1 MKYLLI
7 ALFTL
12 VFIGGCSSTS
22 QSDPQVKN
30 GYVQMQ
36 FDINEQG
43 RPENI
48 RIIESSHNGLFDQEA
63 IRSLKEWKY
72 NPKTENGTPVRQT
85 NQKVQLEFDI
95 KN

>member
-1 MKYLLI
+1 MKYLLT
-7 ALFTL
+7 ALFIL
-12 VFIGGCSSTS
+12 VLIGGCTSTS
-22 QSDPQVKN
+22 QSDPQIKN

-72 NPKTENGTPVRQT
+72 NPKIENGAPVRQT
-85 NQKVQLEFDI
+85 NQKVQLDFDI

>member
-1 MKYLLI
+1 MKYLLT

-12 VFIGGCSSTS
+12 IFIGGCTST
-22 QSDPQVKN
+22 QQADPQIKN
-30 GYVQMQ
+30 GYVRMQ

-63 IRSLKEWKY
+63 IRSLKKWKY

-85 NQKVQLEFDI
+85 NQNVQLEFDI

>member
-1 MKYLLI
+1 MKYLLT

-12 VFIGGCSSTS
+12 VLIGGCTST
-22 QSDPQVKN
+22 QQADPQIKN

-63 IRSLKEWKY
+63 IRSLKKWKY
-72 NPKTENGTPVRQT
+72 NPKIENGTPVRQT
-85 NQKVQLEFDI
+85 NQKVQLDFDI